1 MIDYSKIRQI
11 LVKEF
16 EEDLPT
22 PQESAAFLKGLV
34 RMEECLAMD
43 VERLN
48 DSVPDA
54 VALHRLQQQFD
65 QLCHEV
71 EELRDRNM
79 KLEKR
84 LGTMLQ
90 MDKKGRRKLRENEL
104 LVNQEQHIRQLMKT
118 NEELIGKLVHNT

>member
-1 MIDYSKIRQI
+1 M
-11 LVKEF
+11 
-16 EEDLPT
+16 
-22 PQESAAFLKGLV
+22 GG
-34 RMEECLAMD
+34 
-43 VERLN
+43 ERLN

-118 NEELIGKLVHNT
+118 NEELIGKLAHNT

>member
-16 EEDLPT
+16 EEDSPT
-22 PQESAAFLKGLV
+22 QQESAAFLKGLV
-34 RMEECLAMD
+34 RMEEYLAMGG
-43 VERLN
+43 ERLN

-118 NEELIGKLVHNT
+118 NEELIGKLAHNT